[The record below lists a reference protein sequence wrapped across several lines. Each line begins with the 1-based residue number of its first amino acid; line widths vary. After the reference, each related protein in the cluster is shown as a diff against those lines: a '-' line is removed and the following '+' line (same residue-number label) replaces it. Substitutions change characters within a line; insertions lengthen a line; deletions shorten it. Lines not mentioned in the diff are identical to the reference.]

1 MFFFCCFS
9 IPVDVFQSDIWQEL
23 ASFDSPELTR
33 LASSVQESV
42 IRSRADSTTKKYLG
56 AFRRWKTWAQQHS
69 LQVFPVKESHLVLYM
84 QSLAESSSSNSAV
97 EEIYNA
103 MSWIHAMANCDS
115 PTDSQ
120 FVGTVMQ
127 GLQRNLAQP
136 VTKKLLVTTEMLAAI
151 VDDAEKSRSLADW
164 RLATACVISY
174 AAFLRFNELIHIRA
188 VDVKFNDEFMS
199 ISIPKSK
206 TDQLRKGEKV
216 VVARTS
222 SKLCP
227 VNILQRYM
235 AYAGIQTGDTRFIF
249 QPIVKLK
256 HGEKLRESGSL
267 SYTRLQECFKGKL
280 ESLGFPAEC
289 YGLHSLRAGGATAAA
304 NGGVPDRLFKR
315 HGRWKSDSAKDGYV
329 EDSLHARLSVSS
341 NLGL

>member
-1 MFFFCCFS
+1 
-9 IPVDVFQSDIWQEL
+9 
-23 ASFDSPELTR
+23 
-33 LASSVQESV
+33 
-42 IRSRADSTTKKYLG
+42 
-56 AFRRWKTWAQQHS
+56 
-69 LQVFPVKESHLVLYM
+69 M
-84 QSLAESSSSNSAV
+84 QSLAESSSSKSAV

-127 GLQRNLAQP
+127 GLQRNLAKP
-136 VTKKLLVTTEMLAAI
+136 VTKKLPVTTEMLAAI
-151 VDDAEKSRSLADW
+151 VDDAEKSRS
-164 RLATACVISY
+164 
-174 AAFLRFNELIHIRA
+174 RFDELIHIRA

-206 TDQLRKGEKV
+206 TDQLRKGEEV

-249 QPIVKLK
+249 RPIVKLK

-267 SYTRLQECFKGKL
+267 SYTRLRECFKGKL